1 MTSVDRA
8 GTRGTGIAGARD
20 ITEEE
25 LRKRLETHNIGRAS
39 WEAGY
44 RYRRGTGQV
53 SPKKSSENGLEREE
67 EKQDI
72 GTAGT
77 QEKIAKGE
85 RGRWGGAVR
94 KREGELEREKYRM
107 RKTLDRTSVKA
118 RAGTLRTEIAGASHP
133 QESRK
138 RQDIGPRHHN
148 GEKLNGDNVMQG
160 LATTRRAAREVR
172 NVRKRLRETKIGS
185 AWPKE
190 LSGNQRRS
198 TCTKQGK
205 ATHRQEISGG
215 RCVDTDRQIT

>member
-85 RGRWGGAVR
+85 RGR
-94 KREGELEREKYRM
+94 
-107 RKTLDRTSVKA
+107 
-118 RAGTLRTEIAGASHP
+118 
-133 QESRK
+133 
-138 RQDIGPRHHN
+138 
-148 GEKLNGDNVMQG
+148 
-160 LATTRRAAREVR
+160 
-172 NVRKRLRETKIGS
+172 
-185 AWPKE
+185 
-190 LSGNQRRS
+190 
-198 TCTKQGK
+198 
-205 ATHRQEISGG
+205 
-215 RCVDTDRQIT
+215 

>member
-107 RKTLDRTSVKA
+107 RKTLVKA

-148 GEKLNGDNVMQG
+148 GV
-160 LATTRRAAREVR
+160 RE
-172 NVRKRLRETKIGS
+172 
-185 AWPKE
+185 A
-190 LSGNQRRS
+190 QRRQRNAGPRHHKESCKRS
-198 TCTKQGK
+198 TECEEEAQRDEDRECLTEGIERESEAEHMHQARKGD
-205 ATHRQEISGG
+205 ASARDIG
-215 RCVDTDRQIT
+215 RSVCRHW